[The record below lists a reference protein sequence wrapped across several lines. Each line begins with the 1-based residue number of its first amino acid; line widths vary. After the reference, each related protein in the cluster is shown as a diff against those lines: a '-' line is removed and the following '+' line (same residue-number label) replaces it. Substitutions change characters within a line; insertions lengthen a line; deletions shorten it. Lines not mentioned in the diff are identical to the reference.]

1 MTYVITQPCIDVKD
15 KSCVD
20 VCPVSCIY
28 FESDGLERKL
38 QNASSFKD
46 TAHVLRMTRAGVAW
60 EAVGCGM
67 GALRAC
73 ARLRQTAAAVRTSD
87 RPIPTGPGS
96 AGPDA
101 RQYHRFTVPGLA
113 PLADAGRRHDAG
125 GARVSG
131 EGLLRSPTRTT
142 RRRRISCSWSPKPWT
157 RRGTMACP
165 CTPARSATGAS
176 WLTRSAGHQGH
187 RQAPRMR
194 PSIDGD

>member
-1 MTYVITQPCIDVKD
+1 MHRCEGQ
-15 KSCVD
+15 
-20 VCPVSCIY
+20 
-28 FESDGLERKL
+28 
-38 QNASSFKD
+38 
-46 TAHVLRMTRAGVAW
+46 VLCGRMSRFVHLLRIGRAGA
-60 EAVGCGM
+60 EAAERQLVQGYGPRATHDARRCRLGS
-67 GALRAC
+67 GRLRHGSLRAC
-73 ARLRQTAAAVRTSD
+73 ARLRQTVAAVRTSD

-176 WLTRSAGHQGH
+176 WLTRSSGHQGH